1 MTKVWRR
8 LVASSLA
15 LGLGTPLGLSGQ
27 DVAAQQAQEE
37 EPYVVGQAQPPR
49 DEGRAVVSMTLEEAI
64 SRALQMNLDIQTA
77 RLNPEIQS
85 YTLRVARAAFTPTFN
100 TSYGYTNSTNQST
113 SQLDGGARTT
123 SERMTLN
130 SSLAQTLPWY
140 GGRLSANFNNSRNE
154 TNNAFTTR
162 NPSYSSSL
170 SFSYTQPLLAGLKTD
185 NQRAAIEAQQIQ
197 SQITDLQVA
206 SQIDNITNQVR
217 VSYWSL
223 RSTIEQIEIQRR
235 SLALAQRLLAENQ
248 LRVQLGR
255 MTELQLVQAE
265 AQVASAEQALLNAE
279 IQWRNQEFAFK
290 RLLLGGADDPL
301 LQQTVDPTS
310 APSLVEQEVDIDEAV
325 ELALRERADI
335 RQQRQQ
341 REITELNLDVTRSNT
356 LPDLNLTASYSLQ
369 GVGGNLFE
377 RDQLGGDPVL
387 VQQGDYWD
395 GLQSIAD
402 FDTPTWS
409 LGLSA
414 SYPLG
419 TNTNKL
425 NHERAELQLQQADL
439 ALRGQELSIVT
450 QVTSAGLAVRNAF
463 LQLEAARRS
472 REAAERGAE
481 AELLRFNVGVATNYE
496 VVQAQDALTTSRLA
510 ELRAIISHVNAIA
523 EFERVQRVGG

>member
-1 MTKVWRR
+1 MMKVRCSVVVCA
-8 LVASSLA
+8 LTLA
-15 LGLGTPLGLSGQ
+15 FGIPVGLSGQ
-27 DVAAQQAQEE
+27 DAVGGQAQA
-37 EPYVVGQAQPPR
+37 EPYIVGQAEPPL
-49 DEGRAVVSMTLEEAI
+49 EAGRTMVSMTLQEAI
-64 SRALQMNLDIQTA
+64 DRALDRNLDIQTA
-77 RLNPEIQS
+77 RLNPEIQQ
-85 YTLRVARAAFTPTFN
+85 YTLRVARTAFTPTLN

-123 SERMTLN
+123 SQRMTLN

-154 TNNAFTTR
+154 TNNSFTTR

-185 NQRAAIEAQQIQ
+185 NQRATLETQQIQ
-197 SQITDLQVA
+197 TQITDLQVA

-217 VSYWSL
+217 VAYWSL

-235 SLALAQRLLAENQ
+235 SLALAERLLAENR

-265 AQVASAEQALLNAE
+265 AQVASAEQTLLNAE

-290 RLLLGGADDPL
+290 QLLLGGADDPL
-301 LQQTVDPTS
+301 LQQAVNPTDQ
-310 APSLVEQEVDIDEAV
+310 PSLVQQEIDIDGAID
-325 ELALRERADI
+325 LALRERADI

-341 REITELNLDVTRSNT
+341 REISELNLDVTKSNA
-356 LPDLNLTASYSLQ
+356 LPDLSLTAGYSLQ

-377 RDQLGGDPVL
+377 RAELGGDPQL
-387 VQQGDYWD
+387 VQQGGYWD

-409 LGLSA
+409 VGLSA

-425 NHERAELQLQQADL
+425 NFERAKLQLQQADL
-439 ALRGQELSIVT
+439 ALRGQELAIVT
-450 QVTSAGLAVRNAF
+450 QVTSAGLAVQNAY

-472 REAAERGAE
+472 REAAERSAE
-481 AELLRFNVGVATNYE
+481 AELLRLNVGVATNYE
-496 VVQAQDALTTSRLA
+496 VVQAQDALTTARLQ
-510 ELRAIISHVNAIA
+510 ELRAIINHVNAIA